1 VSGDF
6 PGAGS
11 LARLFAPRSLR
22 WSLVELCRRT
32 TLEGWDELQA
42 AAAAGCGVALIAPA
56 GGSWPVAARAIA
68 AWAGPLHLA
77 LPAGARD
84 RRLARLACAGG
95 AAAPRLAAGPDA
107 VGTALAAGETVLF
120 VVEGGSPEPSPPA
133 VAGDLPRLA
142 IAIEQPGRGRYRL
155 VIQRGRPRPSP

>member
-1 VSGDF
+1 MNGDF

-107 VGTALAAGETVLF
+107 VSTALAAGETVLF
-120 VVEGGSPEPSPPA
+120 VIE
-133 VAGDLPRLA
+133 AGTALDALA
-142 IAIEQPGRGRYRL
+142 IPDEVPLVAIAVERLRRGRYRL
-155 VIQRGRPRPSP
+155 VVRRRRPLPLL